1 MNRTSKLLNK
11 TTNWISLFMVG
22 GTWGDSLTHRVKL
35 NLCWFWLDSLFA
47 SASDNISVTFISLYI
62 LSLGAT

>member
-22 GTWGDSLTHRVKL
+22 GTWGDSLTQQVKL
-35 NLCWFWLDSLFA
+35 NLRWFWLDGLFA